1 MERLTKI
8 IFIPK
13 LLFIGLLIAIFSIN
27 EALAAE
33 HLPITI
39 TANNYGSCQYAQS
52 SFKWSSGIQL
62 GSENVW
68 SGATN
73 WDDKYYTLR
82 FDGIP
87 DRISFSYERSVS
99 IATAIEWYVA
109 VSENGSDF
117 TNIWTSSSN
126 SGSGDVEITNKNVR
140 YVKLCYS
147 GNYGGKFTNVTIS
160 ELKYFNVNKTSLDF
174 GTNQRGNTV
183 APQSVTLSF
192 CNAGNPTNISCDDSN
207 FTFSSSTFSGT
218 GRDLMGE
225 SSVNVTY
232 RNTNLGTHTGTITI
246 TDGTNTRTLSVT
258 GTTQTTYYAH
268 AEVETTE
275 GGTAAV
281 SFESFDN
288 ATATSVNKTLGP
300 TTASAP
306 KTDIY
311 FKAVAAEDYEFV
323 GWKHQLSDNNYVS
336 TEANYTIQNFTYNS
350 EDSSNPSSQALI
362 AVFRKVHLVLEPS
375 NPEYLPEQY
384 KTVTLHRT
392 FLQGYSSLSL
402 PFATTVQELTGRTSD
417 DDWVAQLTAVTY
429 NQHDGYTLFF
439 EKVASGRIRAFEP
452 YILHLGEQ
460 VTDPAWTDIVL
471 TAATPTT
478 IHPSKGYGTAASP
491 DGSTFLDWSMTSNFT
506 AGFGMSGLFGIVNSA
521 GALQRGG
528 STAILNAF
536 SAYIT
541 PAPEAAGVK
550 VRSAFTDEWGTT
562 TYISGL
568 PDDDSTSDSSS
579 DSHADSPS
587 AIYDLSG
594 RRIAT
599 SQPLS
604 SGLYIHRNRKIIV
617 RH

>member
-8 IFIPK
+8 LFIPK
-13 LLFIGLLIAIFSIN
+13 LLFIGLLVAIFSIT
-27 EALAAE
+27 EAMAAE
-33 HLPITI
+33 HLPLTV
-39 TANNYGSCQYAQS
+39 TSSNYGSCQYAQS

-87 DRISFSYERSVS
+87 DRITFSFERSVS
-99 IATAIEWYVA
+99 IATSIEWYVA

-117 TNIWTSSSN
+117 TNIWTSTSN
-126 SGSGDVEITNKNVR
+126 SGSGDVEITNKSVR

-147 GNYGGKFTNVTIS
+147 GNYGGKFTNVSIS
-160 ELKYFNVNKTSLDF
+160 ELKYFNVDKTSLDF

-192 CNAGNPTNISCDDSN
+192 CNAGNPTNISCDDPN

-232 RNTNLGTHTGTITI
+232 RNTSLGTHTGTITI

-268 AEVETTE
+268 AEVEATE

-281 SFESFDN
+281 SFESFD
-288 ATATSVNKTLGP
+288 AASSTAVNKTLGP

-306 KTDIY
+306 KTNIY
-311 FKAVAAEDYEFV
+311 FKAVAADDYEFV
-323 GWKHQLSDNNYVS
+323 GWKHQLSDNTYVS

-350 EDSSNPSSQALI
+350 EDSSSPSSQALI
-362 AVFRKVHLVLEPS
+362 AVFRKVALVLEPS
-375 NPEYLPEQY
+375 DPEYLPEQY

-392 FLQGYSSLSL
+392 FLQGYNTLAL
-402 PFATTVQELTGRTSD
+402 PFETNVQALTGRQSD
-417 DDWVAQLTAVTY
+417 SDWVAQLTSVTY

-439 EKVASGRIRAFEP
+439 EKVANGKIKAFEP
-452 YILHLGEQ
+452 YILYLGESVADPSWTNIDLPAPSP
-460 VTDPAWTDIVL
+460 VTI
-471 TAATPTT
+471 TPT
-478 IHPSKGYGTAASP
+478 KGYSLAASP
-491 DGSTFLDWSMTSNFT
+491 DGSSYSDWQMTSNFE
-506 AGFGMSGLFGIVNSA
+506 ASFSMNGRLGIVNSA

-528 STAILNAF
+528 STATLNAF
-536 SAYIT
+536 TAYIT
-541 PAPEAAGVK
+541 PPTGSAGVK
-550 VRSAFTDEWGTT
+550 LQSAFTDEFGTT

-568 PDDDSTSDSSS
+568 PAADPSTN
-579 DSHADSPS
+579 PS
-587 AIYDLSG
+587 TNHSTPTDLYDLSG
-594 RRIAT
+594 RRIT
-599 SQPLS
+599 TLRR
-604 SGLYIHRNRKIIV
+604 GLFIQGGKKIAIK
-617 RH
+617 